1 MLIFILIFDNF
12 ILKYWDI
19 CNFGVNFMFLVIV
32 EEFLFLSFIID
43 VLKLIFV
50 GSIRLSFFVVRNVG
64 KYYNG
69 IMVVLIMIFYRRIRK
84 SYLEWLYLNC
94 IIWRCL

>member
-1 MLIFILIFDNF
+1 
-12 ILKYWDI
+12 
-19 CNFGVNFMFLVIV
+19 MFLVIV

-64 KYYNG
+64 KYYSCFDYDF
-69 IMVVLIMIFYRRIRK
+69 L
-84 SYLEWLYLNC
+84 
-94 IIWRCL
+94 

>member
-1 MLIFILIFDNF
+1 
-12 ILKYWDI
+12 
-19 CNFGVNFMFLVIV
+19 MFLVIV

-84 SYLEWLYLNC
+84 SYLEWLYLYC

>member
-1 MLIFILIFDNF
+1 
-12 ILKYWDI
+12 
-19 CNFGVNFMFLVIV
+19 MFLVIV

-69 IMVVLIMIFYRRIRK
+69 IMVFYRRIRK
-84 SYLEWLYLNC
+84 SYLEWLYLYC

>member
-1 MLIFILIFDNF
+1 
-12 ILKYWDI
+12 
-19 CNFGVNFMFLVIV
+19 MFLVIV

-43 VLKLIFV
+43 VLKLFFV

-84 SYLEWLYLNC
+84 SYLEWLYLYC